1 MSYAVS
7 GAVQSAVYQRL
18 AGDAALAALVGD
30 AVFDS
35 PPGGTLPALFVQ
47 IGAEEGRDVSGQ
59 GAALLRLDLGVAVR
73 GADTGFAAVK
83 AAAGAVSAA
92 LEDAPL
98 ALAVGRLV
106 SLRLARAR
114 ARAGVGGPRRRE
126 VVLTFRALVE
136 AGD

>member
-7 GAVQSAVYQRL
+7 GAVQAAVYQRL

-35 PPGGTLPALFVQ
+35 PPGGALPALFVQ

-59 GAALLRLDLGVAVR
+59 GTALLRLDLEVAVR
-73 GADTGFAAVK
+73 GDGGGFAAVK
-83 AAAGAVSAA
+83 AAAGAVSEA
-92 LEDAPL
+92 LEEAPL
-98 ALAVGRLV
+98 VLAVGRLV
-106 SLRLARAR
+106 SLRLMRAR
-114 ARAGVGGPRRRE
+114 ARAGVGGARRRE
-126 VVLTFRALVE
+126 VLLSFRALVE